1 MEYDYR
7 EYRKD
12 SQAVLREKNSRR
24 EKMDH
29 FLSSEERKK
38 EGREPEKKLE
48 IGNSYGTFE
57 IGFSKAAA
65 KKNREDVQKAPEKLA
80 VISGLRKDRRK
91 ELRDY
96 EYVRENGAVP
106 LPLLKKRAFV
116 NSHVKEKSAAALKL
130 DQEKTGSRLT
140 ESLSAMRN
148 QGKLETVQE
157 MLPFLDSEREK
168 EERAQL
174 LEEQRTVGKLSTVKN
189 QYLDQLKENELHKQR
204 EKERFIQS
212 VDKILKNRSE
222 ELRAEKRVH
231 NGSLEEYLKK
241 VWKNVLT
248 KDAEKDGDIENNGEK
263 EGFV

>member
-65 KKNREDVQKAPEKLA
+65 KKNREDVQKAPE
-80 VISGLRKDRRK
+80 SGLRKDRRK

-106 LPLLKKRAFV
+106 LPLLQKRAFV

-157 MLPFLDSEREK
+157 MLPFLERERGTGAASGRTEDSGETLDG
-168 EERAQL
+168 EES
-174 LEEQRTVGKLSTVKN
+174 VSGSVKR
-189 QYLDQLKENELHKQR
+189 K
-204 EKERFIQS
+204 
-212 VDKILKNRSE
+212 
-222 ELRAEKRVH
+222 
-231 NGSLEEYLKK
+231 
-241 VWKNVLT
+241 
-248 KDAEKDGDIENNGEK
+248 
-263 EGFV
+263 

>member
-65 KKNREDVQKAPEKLA
+65 KKNREDA

-106 LPLLKKRAFV
+106 LPLLQKRAFV

-168 EERAQL
+168 EERAQI

>member
-1 MEYDYR
+1 M
-7 EYRKD
+7 
-12 SQAVLREKNSRR
+12 
-24 EKMDH
+24 
-29 FLSSEERKK
+29 
-38 EGREPEKKLE
+38 
-48 IGNSYGTFE
+48 
-57 IGFSKAAA
+57 
-65 KKNREDVQKAPEKLA
+65 
-80 VISGLRKDRRK
+80 
-91 ELRDY
+91 
-96 EYVRENGAVP
+96 
-106 LPLLKKRAFV
+106 

-130 DQEKTGSRLT
+130 DQKNGKQADR
-140 ESLSAMRN
+140 ESFCDEES
-148 QGKLETVQE
+148 GKLETVQE

-174 LEEQRTVGKLSTVKN
+174 LEEQRTVGKFSTVKN

-263 EGFV
+263 EEFV

>member
-1 MEYDYR
+1 
-7 EYRKD
+7 
-12 SQAVLREKNSRR
+12 
-24 EKMDH
+24 
-29 FLSSEERKK
+29 
-38 EGREPEKKLE
+38 
-48 IGNSYGTFE
+48 
-57 IGFSKAAA
+57 
-65 KKNREDVQKAPEKLA
+65 
-80 VISGLRKDRRK
+80 
-91 ELRDY
+91 
-96 EYVRENGAVP
+96 
-106 LPLLKKRAFV
+106 
-116 NSHVKEKSAAALKL
+116 
-130 DQEKTGSRLT
+130 
-140 ESLSAMRN
+140 MRN

-168 EERAQL
+168 EERARL

-222 ELRAEKRVH
+222 ELREEKRVH

-241 VWKNVLT
+241 VWKNVLP

>member
-12 SQAVLREKNSRR
+12 SQAVLGRRTAAEKRWITFCPPR
-24 EKMDH
+24 DEKRKDGN
-29 FLSSEERKK
+29 RKK
-38 EGREPEKKLE
+38 SWK
-48 IGNSYGTFE
+48 
-57 IGFSKAAA
+57 
-65 KKNREDVQKAPEKLA
+65 
-80 VISGLRKDRRK
+80 SGILTERLKSDFRKQQRKRTGKMFRKLRKNWQS
-91 ELRDY
+91 Y
-96 EYVRENGAVP
+96 
-106 LPLLKKRAFV
+106 
-116 NSHVKEKSAAALKL
+116 
-130 DQEKTGSRLT
+130 
-140 ESLSAMRN
+140 
-148 QGKLETVQE
+148 
-157 MLPFLDSEREK
+157 
-168 EERAQL
+168 RAQL

>member
-24 EKMDH
+24 ERWITFCPPKN
-29 FLSSEERKK
+29 EK
-38 EGREPEKKLE
+38 GRTGTGKKLE

-106 LPLLKKRAFV
+106 LPLLQKRAFV

-130 DQEKTGSRLT
+130 DQEK
-140 ESLSAMRN
+140 
-148 QGKLETVQE
+148 
-157 MLPFLDSEREK
+157 RE
-168 EERAQL
+168 A
-174 LEEQRTVGKLSTVKN
+174 G
-189 QYLDQLKENELHKQR
+189 
-204 EKERFIQS
+204 
-212 VDKILKNRSE
+212 
-222 ELRAEKRVH
+222 
-231 NGSLEEYLKK
+231 
-241 VWKNVLT
+241 
-248 KDAEKDGDIENNGEK
+248 
-263 EGFV
+263 